1 METNY
6 YEIKMLRLKV
16 IYLLAGWA
24 VFIFAGMWFSFYLL
38 DNYLPIYL
46 LDALGLTSM
55 NIIGLYLM
63 GYGGVLLFL
72 TYILVFTNWIP
83 LRFWETWGLSIVFM
97 LITFL
102 SSTAYYLLNVSF
114 SEPYKYLLQDFYK
127 YLLQDFLCFSIFLL
141 GILSIYQILIFLPV
155 FAIGY
160 SVWVYCLKKRKSC
173 TLLSKRTHGFLYL
186 LNLILILSIVCLI
199 ILIIKLNAAA

>member
-6 YEIKMLRLKV
+6 HEIKMLRLKV
-16 IYLLAGWA
+16 IYLLAGWT
-24 VFIFAGMWFSFYLL
+24 VFIFAWMWFSFYLL
-38 DNYLPIYL
+38 DNYFPIYL

-97 LITFL
+97 LMTFL
-102 SSTAYYLLNVSF
+102 SSASYYLLHVSF
-114 SEPYKYLLQDFYK
+114 SETCNYLS
-127 YLLQDFLCFSIFLL
+127 QDFLCFSIWIL
-141 GILSIYQILIFLPV
+141 GILSIYQILIFLPI
-155 FAIGY
+155 FAIAY
-160 SVWVYCLKKRKSC
+160 FIWVFWLQKRKSY
-173 TLLSKRTHGFLYL
+173 TPLSKRTHIFLYL
-186 LNLILILSIVCLI
+186 LNLIPILNIVGFYIYIVLFVE
-199 ILIIKLNAAA
+199 LD

>member
-1 METNY
+1 MPDNY

-16 IYLLAGWA
+16 IYLLAGWT
-24 VFIFAGMWFSFYLL
+24 VFIFAWMWFSFYLL
-38 DNYLPIYL
+38 DNYFPIYL

-97 LITFL
+97 LMTFL
-102 SSTAYYLLNVSF
+102 SSASYYLLHVSF
-114 SEPYKYLLQDFYK
+114 SETCNYLS
-127 YLLQDFLCFSIFLL
+127 QDFLCFSIWIL
-141 GILSIYQILIFLPV
+141 GILSIYQILIFLPI
-155 FAIGY
+155 FTIGY
-160 SVWVYCLKKRKSC
+160 HSRVSGLKRRNSYT
-173 TLLSKRTHGFLYL
+173 TLSQKTRIFLYL
-186 LNLILILSIVCLI
+186 LNLFLFFNIGSLITLLSYLI
-199 ILIIKLNAAA
+199 IYD

>member
-1 METNY
+1 MMPDNY

-16 IYLLAGWA
+16 IYLLAGWT
-24 VFIFAGMWFSFYLL
+24 VFIFAWMWFSFYLL
-38 DNYLPIYL
+38 DNYFPIYL

-97 LITFL
+97 LMTFL
-102 SSTAYYLLNVSF
+102 SSASYYLLHVSF
-114 SEPYKYLLQDFYK
+114 SETCNYLS
-127 YLLQDFLCFSIFLL
+127 QDFLCFSIWIL
-141 GILSIYQILIFLPV
+141 GILSIYQILIFLPI
-155 FAIGY
+155 FTIGY
-160 SVWVYCLKKRKSC
+160 HSRVSGLKRRNSYT
-173 TLLSKRTHGFLYL
+173 TLSQKTRIFLYL
-186 LNLILILSIVCLI
+186 LNLFLFFNIGSLITLLSYLI
-199 ILIIKLNAAA
+199 IYD

>member
-1 METNY
+1 MSDQMMPDNY
-6 YEIKMLRLKV
+6 YEIKTLRLKV

-24 VFIFAGMWFSFYLL
+24 VFIFAGMCFSFYLL
-38 DNYLPIYL
+38 DNYFPIYL

-97 LITFL
+97 LMTFL
-102 SSTAYYLLNVSF
+102 SSASYYLLHVSF
-114 SEPYKYLLQDFYK
+114 SETCNYLS
-127 YLLQDFLCFSIFLL
+127 QDFLCFSIWIL

-160 SVWVYCLKKRKSC
+160 SIWVYWLKKRKSC
-173 TLLSKRTHGFLYL
+173 TLLSKRTHIFLYL
-186 LNLILILSIVCLI
+186 LNLIPILNIVGFYIYIVLFVE
-199 ILIIKLNAAA
+199 LD